1 MSKPVNHSQLVEKI
15 EAEYKEYK
23 QKFRGKTAPDMM
35 DGAFQFVVKTELLSV
50 LTNTEYSYETTKRLL
65 AMKNTLDELYWEA
78 ILDHTDEFTKMI
90 DKLVSYHLLCE

>member
-35 DGAFQFVVKTELLSV
+35 DGAFQFVVKTELLNELRV
-50 LTNTEYSYETTKRLL
+50 INWL
-65 AMKNTLDELYWEA
+65 AHTLPP
-78 ILDHTDEFTKMI
+78 IL
-90 DKLVSYHLLCE
+90 